1 MLEPTRAREALAPE
15 VVLGIPAEPDRLSAS
30 ESALALQEGLRQAY
44 PDRAGVAVVLSG
56 DPRGAT
62 GPAEPLPQP
71 GADGAPP
78 VVYTGGH
85 EGPEG
90 ALPTLLELT
99 LTLGAPACA
108 LLEAMPRAPDGR
120 WLRALLDPVLAGE
133 YDLVAPGYARDRF
146 DGVLISGVV
155 YPLSRAL
162 FGHRLRQPLGREIVV
177 SRPLGERL
185 LSDVGWRTDPAQAGA
200 DLWVITKAMARE
212 CRMAQVYLGPRT
224 RPPPQPTDVSKA
236 VARVLGGVFAEM
248 ELYADRWQRV
258 RGSRPVPT
266 FGEAHLGGDPSPA
279 PDPAPLVSAFALG
292 WQDLRHIWS
301 AVLPPQALLALQ
313 RIQRDPPEALRM
325 PDALWAR
332 VVYDFAVGW
341 RVKIMDREQ
350 LLRSMTPLYLGWV
363 ASFVNEVAPLGRQE
377 AEARVERLCE
387 VFEAEKPYLI
397 SRWRWPDRFSP

>member
-1 MLEPTRAREALAPE
+1 VLEPTRAREALAPE

-44 PDRAGVAVVLSG
+44 PDRAGLAVVLSG

-62 GPAEPLPQP
+62 APGEPLPPP

-78 VVYTGGH
+78 VVYTGGN

-90 ALPTLLELT
+90 ALPTLLELA
-99 LTLGAPACA
+99 LTLGSPACA
-108 LLEAMPRAPDGR
+108 LLEPMPRPPDGR

-133 YDLVAPGYARDRF
+133 YDLVAPAYARGRF
-146 DGVLISGVV
+146 DGVLVSGVV

-177 SRPLGERL
+177 SRPLAERL
-185 LSDVGWRTDPAQAGA
+185 LSDVGGRTDPAQAGA
-200 DLWVITKAMARE
+200 DLWGITKAMARE

-224 RPPPQPTDVSKA
+224 VPPPQPTDVSKA
-236 VARVLGGVFAEM
+236 LARVLGSVFAEM

-266 FGEAHLGGDPSPA
+266 FGEEHLGGEPSPA
-279 PDPAPLVSAFALG
+279 PDPAPLVSAFGLG

-332 VVYDFAVGW
+332 VVYDFAIGW
-341 RVKIMDREQ
+341 RVKIMEREQ

-387 VFEAEKPYLI
+387 AFEAEKPYLI

>member
-44 PDRAGVAVVLSG
+44 PGRAGLAVVLSG
-56 DPRGAT
+56 DPRGAAAP
-62 GPAEPLPQP
+62 GEPLAQP

-90 ALPTLLELT
+90 ALPTLLEVALS
-99 LTLGAPACA
+99 LGAPACA
-108 LLEAMPRAPDGR
+108 LLEPMPRPPDGR
-120 WLRALLDPVLAGE
+120 WLRALLDPVLGGE
-133 YDLVAPGYARDRF
+133 FDLVAPAYARGRF
-146 DGVLISGVV
+146 DGVMVTGVV

-177 SRPLGERL
+177 SRSLAERL
-185 LSDVGWRTDPAQAGA
+185 LADAGGRADPAQPGA
-200 DLWVITKAMARE
+200 DLWLITKALARE
-212 CRMAQVYLGPRT
+212 VRMAQVYLGPRT
-224 RPPPQPTDVSKA
+224 LPPPQPSDVSKA
-236 VARVLGGVFAEM
+236 VARVLGTVFAEM
-248 ELYADRWQRV
+248 ELHADRWQRV

-266 FGEAHLGGDPSPA
+266 FGEEHPEGELNPP
-279 PDPAPLVSAFALG
+279 PDPAPLVSAFGLG
-292 WQDLRHIWS
+292 WQDLRQIWS

-313 RIQRDPPEALRM
+313 RVQRDPPEAFRM
-325 PDALWAR
+325 PDPLWAR
-332 VVYDFAVGW
+332 VIYDFAIAW

-387 VFEAEKPYLI
+387 AFEAEKPYLI